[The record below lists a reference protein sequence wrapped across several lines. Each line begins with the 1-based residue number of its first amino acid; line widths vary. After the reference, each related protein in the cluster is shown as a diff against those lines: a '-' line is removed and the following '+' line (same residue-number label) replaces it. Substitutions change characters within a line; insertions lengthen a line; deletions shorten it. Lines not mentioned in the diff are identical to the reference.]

1 MSGLGSVVERLADLA
16 GGDLFQEVASHD
28 DAWFAKTP
36 DHLEPMIRLLRP
48 GGVLTMANWFL
59 LVDAMTGQP
68 RNDWSAFA
76 GDGWAQ
82 DTLEYAQL
90 LAARRDL
97 RVNWIITPPLGI
109 AVKLRNHCH

>member
-28 DAWFAKTP
+28 GRMVREDPGSPGAN
-36 DHLEPMIRLLRP
+36 DRLLRP

-82 DTLEYAQL
+82 DSLEYAQL